1 MNVKFELTDE
11 SKVNEWGVTL
21 WSIRATEGI
30 PRHGVRKGDLGGWV
44 ESVDLA
50 NGNGRVSG
58 NGRVFGNGQV
68 FGNGW
73 VFGDGQVSGDGQVER
88 SWHILVVGPIGS
100 ENVTA
105 TLVRTKTNKHMLT
118 VGCWTGTLGTLMAEV
133 KRRRDNWTADEATQ
147 AVWMGQYKALK
158 ALGKATVAR
167 WEDPQVK
174 P

>member
-1 MNVKFELTDE
+1 MAAPQLYEFVEGDE
-11 SKVNEWGVTL
+11 KIEAPGVVARR
-21 WSIRATEGI
+21 IRALTAVAATLRS
-30 PRHGVRKGDLGGWV
+30 PAVAPGDLGGYIQAIDNLNA
-44 ESVDLA
+44 E
-50 NGNGRVSG
+50 
-58 NGRVFGNGQV
+58 
-68 FGNGW
+68 
-73 VFGDGQVSGDGQVER
+73 VSGDAWVYGDAWVEKP
-88 SWHILVVGPIGS
+88 WQFLAVGTIGS

-133 KRRRDNWTADEATQ
+133 ERRRDNWTADEATQ